1 MERSENQQDRI
12 YSSKEESEEEILFN
26 LEGSSLTSKSFSNY
40 RSVMTTLSDDSNHPL
55 ASPADTDPLLS
66 PPSPSPSPPP
76 KNPNSDNN
84 SHSDPLTYADVDFMS
99 PITNGEEARSAEN
112 PREESESLVP
122 LSTPPPP
129 PYLKITVSNPQKE
142 VESTNSIVPG
152 GNTYV
157 TYLITTKT
165 NMPEFGGPQFTVRRR
180 FKDVVT
186 LSDRLMEGYRGY
198 FIPPRP
204 DKSVVESQ
212 VMQKHEFVE
221 QRRHALEKYL
231 ERLAEHPVIRQSDEL
246 RVFLQVQG
254 KLPLLPTAPVTSRML
269 DGASKLSKQL
279 LGDNSGGGSVRVQPQ
294 DVVQPAKSRWD
305 FLRIVKEMNQSVNND
320 WGGSKPPV
328 NEDDTEFLQH
338 KERLLDLEKQL
349 TSASKQAES
358 FVKAQ
363 QDMAETM
370 GDFGLSFIKLTK
382 YENQQAVLETQRKRA
397 ADMKNLATS
406 AIKASRLWRELNSQT
421 VKHLDTLHDQ
431 MGLILG
437 VHTAFSDR
445 SSALLTVQTLTTE
458 LESLYSQAEK
468 LQSASSRT
476 FGSDRSKTLKLGELR
491 EVIRVTEDAKSCA
504 TREYERIKENNRT
517 EVERLDRERKLDFK
531 KMLKGFVV
539 NQYRAIIGW
548 HIQRKLGRS
557 GQKLQKKAVDM
568 LNMVVERF

>member
-1 MERSENQQDRI
+1 MNGSENQQDRI
-12 YSSKEESEEEILFN
+12 YSSKEESEEEILFH
-26 LEGSSLTSKSFSNY
+26 LDDSSLTSKSFSNY
-40 RSVMTTLSDDSNHPL
+40 KSVMTTLSDDSHHPL
-55 ASPADTDPLLS
+55 ATPADTDPLLS
-66 PPSPSPSPPP
+66 PPAPAPTPPP
-76 KNPNSDNN
+76 PPPPQNPNSNN
-84 SHSDPLTYADVDFMS
+84 DSQNDPLTYADVNFMH
-99 PITNGEEARSAEN
+99 PNTDGEEVRYAEN
-112 PREESESLVP
+112 PRDSSERLAP
-122 LSTPPPP
+122 LSTPAPL

-142 VESTNSIVPG
+142 MESSNSIVPG

-165 NMPEFGGPQFTVRRR
+165 NMAEFGGPQFTVRRR

-186 LSDRLMEGYRGY
+186 LSDRLMEGYRGF

-221 QRRHALEKYL
+221 QRRNALEKYL
-231 ERLAEHPVIRQSDEL
+231 QKLAEHPVIRQSDEL

-269 DGASKLSKQL
+269 DGATKLSKQL
-279 LGDNSGGGSVRVQPQ
+279 LGDNSGGGSVRIQPQ

-305 FLRIVKEMNQSVNND
+305 FLRIVKEMNQSVSND

-328 NEDDTEFLQH
+328 NEDDSEFLQN
-338 KERLLDLEKQL
+338 KERLLNLEKQL
-349 TSASKQAES
+349 NSTSKQAES

-382 YENQQAVLETQRKRA
+382 YENQQAVLESQRKRA

-421 VKHLDTLHDQ
+421 VKHLDTVHDH

-445 SSALLTVQTLTTE
+445 ANALLTVQTLTTE
-458 LESLYSQAEK
+458 LDSLYSQAEK
-468 LQSASSRT
+468 LETSSKT
-476 FGSDRSKTLKLGELR
+476 FGSDRSKTLKLGEIR

-504 TREYERIKENNRT
+504 SREYERIKENNKT
-517 EVERLDRERKLDFK
+517 EIERLDRERKVDFK
-531 KMLKGFVV
+531 KMLKGFVL
-539 NQYRAIIGW
+539 NQVAYSEKVGKEWA
-548 HIQRKLGRS
+548 KVAEESS
-557 GQKLQKKAVDM
+557 GYAKHGG
-568 LNMVVERF
+568 